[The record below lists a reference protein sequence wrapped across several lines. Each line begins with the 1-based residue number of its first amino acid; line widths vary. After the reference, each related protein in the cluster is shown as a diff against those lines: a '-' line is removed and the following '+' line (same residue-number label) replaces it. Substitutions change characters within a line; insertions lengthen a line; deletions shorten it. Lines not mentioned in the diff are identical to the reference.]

1 MPLPTDLE
9 VLEKAEA
16 YKGIHSWD
24 VSQSHTILGR
34 QAGRGVCFAASCYYI
49 SKHKAG
55 GSLREFIGMYL
66 ENNKRTFVPLN
77 QKAVGLIKTE
87 QKHFRHFETPAFEA
101 WLNHK
106 SGVKKRGYGGGPVTR
121 MKLVNSILAVNAG
134 YMLFGF
140 MPPDGSGHAVAMYFG
155 TERRGKVPVRFFDV
169 NFGEFL
175 FRDRY
180 EFFCFFEWL
189 LFVGYGIDA
198 TSNYRFFHLV

>member
-1 MPLPTDLE
+1 MPLPTILE
-9 VLEKAEA
+9 VLTKAKV
-16 YKGIHSWD
+16 YKGVHSWD

-55 GSLREFIGMYL
+55 ESLREFIGMYM

-77 QKAVGLIKTE
+77 QKAVNLIKTE
-87 QKHFRHFETPAFEA
+87 QKHFRHFDTPAFES

-106 SGVKKRGYGGGPVTR
+106 SGVKKRGYGYGPVSR
-121 MKLVNSILAVNAG
+121 MNLLNSILAIRSG

-140 MPPDGSGHAVAMYFG
+140 VPPNGHGHAVAMFFG
-155 TERRGKVPVRFFDV
+155 TERRGKIPVRFFDV

-180 EFFCFFEWL
+180 EFFCFFDWL
-189 LFVGYGIDA
+189 IFTAYDNDA